1 MSGSAMMSPM
11 VMRGFKEASGSWKI
25 IWISLRFSRNAPC
38 SSLVKSCPSHTT
50 LPSVAGTRPISARA
64 KVDLP
69 QPDSPTTPRVSPS

>member
-1 MSGSAMMSPM
+1 MMSPM

-25 IWISLRFSRNAPC
+25 IWISLRFSRSAPC
-38 SSLVKSCPSHTT
+38 SSLVRSWPSHTT
-50 LPSVAGTRPISARA
+50 LPSVAGTRPMRARA